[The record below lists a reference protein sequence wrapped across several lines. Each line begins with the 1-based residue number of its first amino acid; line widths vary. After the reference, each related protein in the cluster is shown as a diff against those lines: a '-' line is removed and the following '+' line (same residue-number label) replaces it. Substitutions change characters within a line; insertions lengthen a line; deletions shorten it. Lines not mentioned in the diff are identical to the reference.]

1 MTMQRQ
7 LSTILAAARLAAAG
21 CVFAQQAPEK
31 KAPAKSTPEKS
42 APGKALMDKPQFDVY
57 EPSKRLRT
65 RRQACMNDEVEV
77 DAWCAKKCQTGY
89 QMEFSGNQAKCRSLT
104 PLPPG
109 VFPGPARKQTGV
121 QPKLPQPNDPSPR
134 KPGA

>member
-7 LSTILAAARLAAAG
+7 LSTILAAALLAAAG
-21 CVFAQQAPEK
+21 VVFAQPATEK
-31 KAPAKSTPEKS
+31 KAP
-42 APGKALMDKPQFDVY
+42 PGKALMDKPQFDVY

-121 QPKLPQPNDPSPR
+121 QPKLPQPNDPVPR